1 MTTAVA
7 AMGRAAPKLCYSNSS
22 HHQLLLKLTKKKL
35 MSSPKFLLN
44 TPNLSSNTTPKET
57 SPIHASN
64 YPREEEQEEE
74 GQESSSTKNSNSISR
89 EDLDYLWKLGA
100 GAVAGAA
107 LIKYG
112 SILFPEI
119 TRPNILQALIM
130 VSTPVILAIVL
141 LARQSR
147 KK

>member
-1 MTTAVA
+1 MQRFAEILILFIF
-7 AMGRAAPKLCYSNSS
+7 LC
-22 HHQLLLKLTKKKL
+22 
-35 MSSPKFLLN
+35 
-44 TPNLSSNTTPKET
+44 
-57 SPIHASN
+57 
-64 YPREEEQEEE
+64 EQ
-74 GQESSSTKNSNSISR
+74 